1 MLRVYFQAGKIS
13 QLAAGTAMKRNQW
26 ASVRETIIK
35 NSAENAESIEIIESA
50 LFHIWLDPECISL
63 EKKNLGMQQLS

>member
-1 MLRVYFQAGKIS
+1 
-13 QLAAGTAMKRNQW
+13 MKRNQW

-50 LFHIWLDPECISL
+50 LFHIWLDDECISL
-63 EKKNLGMQQLS
+63 EKKNQGMQKLS